1 MHIRE
6 EKGFITCD
14 SVGVE
19 NYSRRIQ
26 LEKLVELI
34 KEIGR

>member
-19 NYSRRIQ
+19 KYSRKIQ
-26 LEKLVELI
+26 VDKLAELI
-34 KEIGR
+34 KEIG